1 MEVENGSAETAT
13 KAAIRFRMSRFD
25 VVPEDGNIVTI
36 LATVRAK
43 RYSGIS
49 GAFT

>member
-1 MEVENGSAETAT
+1 MEVENGRTETAT
-13 KAAIRFRMSRFD
+13 KASVWLRMGRFD